1 LERKSTYKV
10 NTAIEN
16 LLCYLWKPVL
26 RGEKEM
32 SARDLSVLISVI
44 LIVSMLIIPF
54 PTWLL
59 SILIILNITLA
70 LLVLLVS
77 MNMTEPLQFSVFPS
91 LLLLLTL
98 YRLGLN
104 VSTTRAILSH
114 GDAGGVVETFGT
126 FVVGGNIVVGLILFL
141 ILIIIQFIVIT
152 KGAERVSEVAARFT
166 LDAMPGKQMS
176 IDADLN
182 AGMISEQEARERR
195 KKVGREADFYGAMDG
210 ASKFVKGD
218 AIASII
224 IVLINLIAGIIIGML
239 QQGMG
244 LADAAKHF
252 SLLSV
257 GDGIVSQIPALLIST
272 ATGIVVTRAASEG
285 NLGQEITSQLLA
297 YPKLLYVAGGTIFLL
312 GLFTPINDLLTIPIA
327 GMLAVGGYM
336 FSKVPK
342 TDKLQLE
349 EMEEASGADEMKSPE
364 SVISLLNVDPIE
376 FEFGYGLI
384 PLADTNQGG
393 DLLDRIVMIRRQ
405 LAIEL
410 GLVIPVVRIRDNIQ
424 LQPNEYR
431 LKIKGN
437 EMARGELLL
446 DHYLAM
452 SPGIEDDSI
461 EGIDTIEP
469 SFGLPAKWITDGM
482 KERAEIFGYTVVDPP
497 SVVSTH
503 ITEVIKANAYELLG
517 RQETK
522 QLIDHVKESYPIL
535 IEEVTP
541 NPLSVGEVQK
551 VLSKLLKENVSIR
564 NLPVIFETLADFG
577 KVTTDTDILAEYVRQ
592 ALARQITNQY
602 ASQGE
607 TLKVATLSGKA
618 EKSVADAIQQTE
630 HGNYLAL
637 DPSISQRI
645 LESIAKNIEQ
655 FSMMEQTP
663 IVLCSP
669 AVRMYVRQLTE
680 RYFPKVPILSYNE
693 LEANVEVQSVGVVN
707 VD

>member
-1 LERKSTYKV
+1 
-10 NTAIEN
+10 
-16 LLCYLWKPVL
+16 
-26 RGEKEM
+26 M
-32 SARDLSVLISVI
+32 SARDLSVLLSVI
-44 LIVSMLIIPF
+44 LIVAMLIIPF
-54 PTWLL
+54 PPWLL
-59 SILIILNITLA
+59 SVLIMVNISIA
-70 LLVLLVS
+70 LLVLLNT

-98 YRLGLN
+98 FRLGLN
-104 VSTTRAILSH
+104 VSTTRSILSK
-114 GDAGGVVETFGT
+114 GEAGGVVETFGT
-126 FVVGGNIVVGLILFL
+126 FVVGGNVVVGMVVFL

-152 KGAERVSEVAARFT
+152 KGSERVSEVAARFT

-182 AGMISEQEARERR
+182 AGMISEQQARERR
-195 KKVGREADFYGAMDG
+195 EKVSREADFYGAMDG

-218 AIASII
+218 AIAGII
-224 IVLINLIAGIIIGML
+224 IVLINLIFGIVIGMT
-239 QQGMG
+239 QQGLG
-244 LADAAKHF
+244 IADAAQKY
-252 SLLSV
+252 SLLTV

-272 ATGIVVTRAASEG
+272 ATGIVVTRAASDG
-285 NLGQEITSQLLA
+285 NLGVDITSQLLA
-297 YPKLLYVAGGTIFLL
+297 YPKMLYVGAGTIFLL
-312 GLFTPINDLLTIPIA
+312 GLFTPIHDLLTIPIA
-327 GMLAVGGYM
+327 ALMAFGGYS
-336 FSKVPK
+336 FSRVPEP
-342 TDKLQLE
+342 DKQQLQ
-349 EMEEASGADEMKSPE
+349 EMEEDIQMDEMKSPE
-364 SVISLLNVDPIE
+364 SVVNLLNVDPIE

-384 PLADTNQGG
+384 PLADANQGG

-452 SPGIEDDSI
+452 SPGIDDDSV

-469 SFGLPAKWITDGM
+469 SFGLPAKWITEEM
-482 KERAEIFGYTVVDPP
+482 KEQAEIFGYTVVDPP

-503 ITEVIKANAYELLG
+503 ITEVIKANAHELLG

-522 QLIDHVKESYPIL
+522 QLIDHLRESYPIL
-535 IEEVTP
+535 VEEATP
-541 NPLSVGEVQK
+541 NPLSVGEIQK
-551 VLSKLLKENVSIR
+551 VLGKLLRENVSIR
-564 NLPVIFETLADFG
+564 NLPIIFETLADYG

-602 ASQGE
+602 SRNGE
-607 TLKVATLSGKA
+607 TLKVITLSGRVEKVVA
-618 EKSVADAIQQTE
+618 EGVQQTE
-630 HGNYLAL
+630 HGNYLSL
-637 DPSISQRI
+637 DPAVSQGI
-645 LESIAKNIEQ
+645 LESVANQVEQ
-655 FSMMEQTP
+655 LSIMEQTP
-663 IVLCSP
+663 IILCSP

-680 RYFPKVPILSYNE
+680 RYFAQIPVLSYNE

-707 VD
+707 VE